1 MTVSYTFICRPHL
14 PQVPQGPQFFEW
26 IFCYQLLDDD
36 DDGDDDG
43 DDDNDADDDDDD
55 DDDVDV
61 VDIRNRALATVSCAF
76 CRPHLPKGLGP

>member
-1 MTVSYTFICRPHL
+1 M
-14 PQVPQGPQFFEW
+14 PQDPQFFEW

-43 DDDNDADDDDDD
+43 DDDNDADDADDDDDDDDNDDD